1 MILKRICPTILF
13 CACLSAL
20 CLPVPAATA
29 DSATSPP
36 PKSDSRPKSH
46 QAPAI
51 YGFRLGMA
59 QDQLLGRFREFPGL
73 AALSGDGSAVMNLA
87 DREKQPAVRGVRS
100 LSGLIELEVYPPYLT
115 ARHGGKLES
124 IRGGHLYL
132 LVRDGKL
139 AVIRLVDVR
148 SDSWHDLDGFIKEM
162 SRRYGI
168 KMTSKSTPQPTGSSA
183 PDGVPPDF
191 AARTVEGTFSGYSI
205 ACSCV
210 GPPAPPG
217 MCDLWLKA
225 VDRPR
230 ERK

>member
-1 MILKRICPTILF
+1 MIPKQICPTFLF
-13 CACLSAL
+13 CACLITL

-36 PKSDSRPKSH
+36 PKTGGRPKSH
-46 QAPAI
+46 QAPVI
-51 YGFRLGMA
+51 YGFRLGMT
-59 QDQLLGRFREFPGL
+59 QDQLLSRFREFPGL
-73 AALSGDGSAVMNLA
+73 SALSGDGSAVMDLA
-87 DREKQPAVRGVRS
+87 DREKQPAVRGVKS

-115 ARHGGKLES
+115 ARHGGKHES

-148 SDSWHDLDGFIKEM
+148 SDSWHNLDEFINEM
-162 SRRYGI
+162 SRRYDI
-168 KMTSKSTPQPTGSSA
+168 KMTSKRTPQPPGSSA
-183 PDGVPPDF
+183 PDSVPPDF
-191 AARTVEGTFSGYSI
+191 AARTVGSEFSGYSI